1 MFIRRGDL
9 HIVPLPSR
17 RHPTLPAFPSLHQAL
32 QILQAESVDTASPK
46 VDAAIKGR
54 LAGYPQAARQNMQVS
69 GRIAAVCRCNMCL
82 QA

>member
-1 MFIRRGDL
+1 VFFRGGDL

-32 QILQAESVDTASPK
+32 QILQADSVETASPK

-54 LAGYPQAARQNMQVS
+54 LAGYPQAARQNMQVRNRM
-69 GRIAAVCRCNMCL
+69 GGDAGCNCCH
-82 QA
+82 